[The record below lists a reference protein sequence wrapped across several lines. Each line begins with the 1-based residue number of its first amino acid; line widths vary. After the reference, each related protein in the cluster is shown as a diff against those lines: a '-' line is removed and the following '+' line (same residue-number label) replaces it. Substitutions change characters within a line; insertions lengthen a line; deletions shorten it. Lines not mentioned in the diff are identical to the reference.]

1 MAVESE
7 EVRHES
13 SEEYDSEEYE
23 DDEEVLDTEHIDV
36 EMEEDDFKT
45 QGKERCKD
53 AFLNFSSDYED
64 NEVDEDNDL
73 VDEDEEGF
81 DSKEEIDDTAGGN
94 DLDLGDAVGA
104 CFPIHDP
111 SVKWNKMK
119 PLLGYNIK
127 FAKCDTVRLTAKCGS
142 KMKSQPCPFRVH
154 ASWMTQERSFQI
166 KTLVDE
172 HKCVRNFNISNLPSP
187 RWLAR
192 HFLKEL
198 IMKPNLK
205 CKEMQ
210 SIIRTKFHCGVS
222 WSKAYRTRCRAM
234 TIIDGKLT
242 EHYARVWDY
251 CHELLRSNPGST
263 VQVGVTV
270 NPYQTT
276 YFHRMYL
283 CFKAIKE
290 GWKIG
295 CRRVIG
301 LDGSFLKG
309 TCKRELLTAIGRDAN
324 NQVYP
329 IAWEVVDIENK
340 ANWKWFLELL
350 TEDLN
355 LLDGGGF
362 TTYSGVEFKNMFWA
376 ASLST
381 VESEF
386 LRKMDDIKESIF
398 RTDVACEAVENGIA
412 ECFNAI
418 ILDARKK
425 PLLAMFEEISLY
437 MMDRFYHMLQKAEKW
452 ESVVCPAAIKKMN
465 KFGEDLRNWNVNP
478 SGPSIFE
485 ARNGLEGYVVNLQS
499 RVCSCRL
506 WDISGIP
513 CVHAQC
519 AILFTGQDLVHF
531 ISEWFNVDRFK
542 AIYANNILPV
552 NGRNLWPR
560 TSYIKPLLPLARR
573 MPGRPTLKRKRHA
586 TESQDKYS
594 QNKMKVTGI
603 GRTIQCKNCLQR
615 GHNKA
620 SYKNP
625 KVTPEPKPKKK
636 MGRPRLDPDISHWT
650 RCGVR
655 GSRGSARGSR
665 GGRGG
670 NRGGAVGNTG
680 DVVANRGGRGSK
692 RGGRGSKRGGR
703 GSKTSVGIEG
713 GGVAEVEGGGVENED
728 DTIPEKYLVHLW
740 KAMQDLK
747 LSGYSTEE
755 IKKSLSLTDSHMKQ
769 LNDYNDT
776 IEQALPMYMEY
787 PPQTE
792 TQDGAEEII
801 PKTQPES
808 EEEEEGINDTHKLP
822 VHLRIGKRRRPSERI
837 VKTKLKKMGC
847 VGTSSN
853 SALELD

>member
-1 MAVESE
+1 MVVESE

-23 DDEEVLDTEHIDV
+23 DDDEVLDTEHIDV
-36 EMEEDDFKT
+36 ELEEDDFKT

-64 NEVDEDNDL
+64 NEADEDNDL

-81 DSKEEIDDTAGGN
+81 GSEEEIDDTAGAN

-104 CFPIHDP
+104 GFPIHDP

-119 PLLGYNIK
+119 PLLGERYESPHQLQQCLTNYAIKSGYNIK

-172 HKCVRNFNISNLPSP
+172 HKCVRNFNISNLLSP

-270 NPYQTT
+270 NPDQTT

-309 TCKRELLTAIGRDAN
+309 TCKGELLTAIGRDAN

-329 IAWEVVDIENK
+329 IAWAVVDIENK

-362 TTYSGVEFKNMFWA
+362 TVISDQHKGLLEATKEVLPNVEHRQCARHIYANFRKTYSGVEFKNMFWA

-386 LRKMDDIKESIF
+386 LRKMDDIKE
-398 RTDVACEAVENGIA
+398 
-412 ECFNAI
+412 
-418 ILDARKK
+418 
-425 PLLAMFEEISLY
+425 
-437 MMDRFYHMLQKAEKW
+437 AEKW

-519 AILFTGQDLVHF
+519 AILFTGQDPVHF
-531 ISEWFNVDRFK
+531 ISEWFHVDRFK

-560 TSYIKPLLPLARR
+560 TSYIKPLPPLARR

-594 QNKMKVTGI
+594 QNKMKVTGK
-603 GRTIQCKNCLQR
+603 GRTVQCKNCLQR

-620 SYKNP
+620 SCKNP
-625 KVTPEPKPKKK
+625 KVTPEPKPKQK
-636 MGRPRLDPDISHWT
+636 MGRPRLDPNISHWT
-650 RCGVR
+650 RGGVRGGVR
-655 GSRGSARGSR
+655 GSRGGARGSR

-680 DVVANRGGRGSK
+680 
-692 RGGRGSKRGGR
+692 
-703 GSKTSVGIEG
+703 
-713 GGVAEVEGGGVENED
+713 GGVAEVEGGGVAEVED

-747 LSGYSTEE
+747 LSRYSTEE

-776 IEQALPMYMEY
+776 IEQVLPMSMEEEY

-792 TQDGAEEII
+792 TQDGDEENI
-801 PKTQPES
+801 PETQPES
-808 EEEEEGINDTHKLP
+808 EEEEEGINDTHELP
-822 VHLRIGKRRRPSERI
+822 VHLRIVKKRRPSERI

-853 SALELD
+853 SPLELD